1 MSDDCV
7 FCGIVAG
14 RVPTAKVME
23 DEATLA
29 FIPLAPA
36 TEGHTLVVP
45 KRHSRNIFDIAS
57 ADLERTILMT
67 KSIALRQR
75 ERLGCAGVSLFQ
87 ANEPAGFQTVFH
99 FHLHVV
105 PRYAGDRV
113 REAWHSDPAD
123 LAELERIARRLRDQE
138 TS

>member
-1 MSDDCV
+1 VSDACV

-14 RVPTAKVME
+14 AVPTAKVME
-23 DEATLA
+23 DEVTLA
-29 FIPLAPA
+29 FIPLSPA

-45 KRHSRNIFDIAS
+45 KRHSRNIFDIPAN
-57 ADLERTILMT
+57 DLERAIVMT
-67 KSIALRQR
+67 KAVALRQR

-113 REAWHSDPAD
+113 REAWHSDAVE
-123 LAELERIARRLRDQE
+123 LSELERIARRLRD
-138 TS
+138 

>member
-1 MSDDCV
+1 MSGDCV

-14 RVPTAKVME
+14 TLPTAKVME
-23 DEATLA
+23 DEAALA

-57 ADLERTILMT
+57 ADLERVIVMA
-67 KSIALRQR
+67 KSVALRQR

-105 PRYAGDRV
+105 PRYPGDRV
-113 REAWHSDPAD
+113 SEAWHADPVDLSD
-123 LAELERIARRLRDQE
+123 LERVAMLLRD
-138 TS
+138 

>member
-7 FCGIVAG
+7 FCAIVAG
-14 RVPTAKVME
+14 SVPTAKVME

-29 FIPLAPA
+29 FIPLEPA

-45 KRHSRNIFDIAS
+45 KHHSRNIFDIAP

-67 KSIALRQR
+67 KAVALRQR
-75 ERLGCAGVSLFQ
+75 ERLACAGVSLFQ
-87 ANEPAGFQTVFH
+87 ANERAGFQTVFH

-105 PRYAGDRV
+105 PRYPGDRV
-113 REAWHSDPAD
+113 REAWHSDPVD
-123 LAELERIARRLRDQE
+123 LAELERVARRLRD
-138 TS
+138 

>member
-7 FCGIVAG
+7 FCAIVAG

-45 KRHSRNIFDIAS
+45 KRHSRNIFDIAP
-57 ADLERTILMT
+57 ADLEQTIVMT
-67 KSIALRQR
+67 KAVALRQR
-75 ERLGCAGVSLFQ
+75 ERLACAGVSLFQ

-105 PRYAGDRV
+105 PRYPGDRV
-113 REAWHSDPAD
+113 REAWHSDPVD
-123 LAELERIARRLRDQE
+123 LAELERIARRLRD
-138 TS
+138 